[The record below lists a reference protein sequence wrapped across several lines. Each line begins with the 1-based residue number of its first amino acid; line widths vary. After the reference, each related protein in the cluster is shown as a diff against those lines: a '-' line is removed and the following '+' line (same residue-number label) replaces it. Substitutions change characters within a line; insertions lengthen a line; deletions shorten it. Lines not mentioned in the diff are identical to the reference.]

1 MPDANNF
8 TFSIK
13 ESFIN
18 YKTNINLPS
27 PEASIK
33 FVSFMKRHRRGFEKL
48 KTFVIFNSI
57 DYKPAVGGE
66 RRSRDLSLITVY

>member
-18 YKTNINLPS
+18 YKTNINSPS
-27 PEASIK
+27 SEASIK
-33 FVSFMKRHRRGFEKL
+33 FGSFMKRNRRGSEKL

-57 DYKPAVGGE
+57 DYKAAVGGE